1 MAEFSKEIKA
11 YALKNAIE
19 FGKADSSKILPK
31 LFQHGLEKEGIK
43 NIMPQ
48 IKKIVEEVN
57 ALTLDE
63 RNLLFANY
71 EAIVKVKEEKTNELL
86 SLSQMKKGKKPIFR
100 AAPFPSGALHLGNA
114 KIFILNALYAEK
126 YKGKLLLIMDDT
138 IGSAEK
144 PIDSESY
151 ALIEDAFKWLKIKYQ
166 SPIIY
171 KSDRMK
177 IYYKYAIELI
187 KKDKAYVCH
196 CNQEELRKNRAEG
209 KACGCRILPKN
220 LQLLRWKEMFNM
232 REGEAILRIK
242 TDMLHPNPAFRDR
255 VLFKISERPHPRIGN
270 KCKVWPTL
278 EMSMAIDDHLLKI
291 THIIRG
297 SDLLIETDMEKFI
310 WDIFKW
316 KHPEIFHAGFVNIEG
331 VQLHK
336 SKAQKEIK
344 SGEFTGWDDPRTWSI
359 QSLRRRGIKPEAIRE
374 FVKEIGLNKQNT
386 TVPIDALYAINRK
399 LIDSSANRYSFIF
412 SPLKLQIQKKPD
424 WKEISIPIHPDKT
437 ETRKINLGDIY
448 ISEQDFNEFKNRE
461 IRLLHLFNIK
471 LGKTQ
476 ELTSIDNRNIPKI
489 NWVSSSVP
497 ARILTPGGA
506 WIEGIAD
513 EGITTLKH
521 QETIQFERFGFVT
534 FDKKTKSKDKTF
546 YDFWFAHK

>member
-1 MAEFSKEIKA
+1 MADFSKEIKA

-19 FGKADSSKILPK
+19 FGKADSGKILPK

-43 NIMPQ
+43 SILPE
-48 IKKIVEEVN
+48 IEKIVEEVN
-57 ALTLDE
+57 ALASDE

-71 EAIVKVKEEKTNELL
+71 EAIVKVKEEKTNELPPL
-86 SLSQMKKGKKPIFR
+86 PQIKKGKKPIFR

-114 KIFILNALYAEK
+114 KTFILNALYAEK
-126 YKGKLLLIMDDT
+126 YKGKLLLVMDDT

-151 ALIEDAFKWLKIKYQ
+151 ALIKDAFKWLKIKYGKKV
-166 SPIIY
+166 IY
-171 KSDRMK
+171 KSDRLK

-196 CNQEELRKNRAEG
+196 CNQEELRKNRVDG

-220 LQLLRWKEMFNM
+220 LQLLRWKEMFNV

-270 KCKVWPTL
+270 KYKVWPTL

-310 WDIFKW
+310 WDIFSW
-316 KHPEIFHAGFVNIEG
+316 SAPVTIHTGLVNIEG
-331 VQLHK
+331 AKISK

-374 FVKEIGLNKQNT
+374 FVKEIGLNKQNI
-386 TVPIDALYAINRK
+386 TVPIDTLYAINRR
-399 LIDSSANRYSFIF
+399 LIDSSTNRYSFVF

-437 ETRKINLGDIY
+437 ETRKINLNDIY
-448 ISEQDFNEFKNRE
+448 ISEQDFNEFKDKE

-471 LGKTQ
+471 LGRTP
-476 ELTSIDNRNIPKI
+476 ELTSIDNKDIPKI

-497 ARILTPGGA
+497 ARILTPAGA

-513 EGITTLKH
+513 EGIKSLKPKETL
-521 QETIQFERFGFVT
+521 QFERFGFVT
-534 FDKKTKSKDKTF
+534 FDRITKSKDKTF